1 MKLAVYWTGSCG
13 GCDVSFL
20 ELGPALL
27 DVLSQV
33 EIVFWPALVDTKR
46 KDLEKFPARSIDVT
60 LVNGVIRTAENQ
72 EMVEIL
78 AGKIQVPW
86 GVWFLCPHGRDSR
99 VGEPGQWGSGIR
111 VWSGI
116 SARTAARRGGGGRS
130 TESSSSGPI
139 FR

>member
-27 DVLSQV
+27 DVLSKV

-78 AGKIQVPW
+78 RKNPGSLGRMVPVPTWAGFPRW
-86 GVWFLCPHGRDSR
+86 
-99 VGEPGQWGSGIR
+99 
-111 VWSGI
+111 
-116 SARTAARRGGGGRS
+116 RTRS
-130 TESSSSGPI
+130 MG
-139 FR
+139 